1 MLTTLLAFAVTIL
14 IIVAI
19 HEYGHYLAMRIFGVR
34 VLKFSIGFGPRLA
47 GWTSR
52 GGTDFVISG
61 VPLGGFVRPLDR
73 RESEVPPEQADQELQ
88 AKPPWQRI
96 IIYAAGPGANLIL
109 ALALYWV
116 VMLGGET
123 MIPPVVGEVESDS
136 VAAEAGLKPGDE
148 LLNLG
153 EYPVR
158 GWSDVTS
165 ALMHYA
171 GESGPIPVRITG
183 EAGNER
189 TLSLSLAPWSRDV
202 EKSPLKQLGFSPRP
216 PRALV
221 GKVRADSPAERAG
234 LQGGDKVVAAG
245 GEPVKNWRDWVES
258 VRAHPDEALT
268 LTLVRNG
275 ERRQVDVV
283 PEAVDSGDETHGRVG
298 VTAGDIRQIDHGV
311 WGALPAAWT
320 KVTDQTGMILGA
332 MGRMVTGNLSL
343 KTLGG
348 PVTIAQ
354 AAGQT
359 ASTGISTFMLFLA
372 FFSISLGLIN
382 LLPVPML
389 DGGWIMFGFIE
400 WVSGRPLPERFLM
413 MAQSIGLTAV
423 VMLMSL
429 AIYNDLVRHF
439 G

>member
-1 MLTTLLAFAVTIL
+1 MLTTLLAFVVTIL

-34 VLKFSIGFGPRLA
+34 VLKFSIGFGPRLV

-52 GGTDFVISG
+52 GGTEFVISG

-73 RESEVPPEQADQELQ
+73 RESEVPPEQADEDLQ

-116 VMLGGET
+116 IMLGGQT
-123 MIPPVVGEVESDS
+123 LIPPVVGEVRADS
-136 VAAEAGLKPGDE
+136 VAAEAGLEPGDE
-148 LLNLG
+148 LLRLG

-158 GWSDVTS
+158 GWSEVTS

-171 GESGPIPVRITG
+171 GESGPIPVRVTD

-189 TLSLSLAPWSRDV
+189 TLSLSLEPWSRDV
-202 EKSPLKQLGFSPRP
+202 EQAPLEQLGFTPRSPR
-216 PRALV
+216 AVV
-221 GKVRADSPAERAG
+221 GEVMPDSPAERAG
-234 LQGGDKVVAAG
+234 LQSGDRVVAAD
-245 GEPVKNWRDWVES
+245 GEPVDNWRDWVEV

-268 LTLVRNG
+268 LTLVRDG
-275 ERRQVDVV
+275 ERRDVEIV
-283 PEAVDSGDETHGRVG
+283 PEAIDSGDQVYGRAG
-298 VTAGDIRQIDHGV
+298 VSAGDIRQIDHGV
-311 WGALPAAWT
+311 LGAVPAAWN
-320 KVTDQTGMILGA
+320 KVADQTGMILGA
-332 MGRMVTGNLSL
+332 MGRMVTGDLSL

-348 PVTIAQ
+348 PVTIAE

-359 ASTGISTFMLFLA
+359 ASTGLSTFMLFLA

-389 DGGWIMFGFIE
+389 DGGWIVFGFVE
-400 WVSGRPLPERFLM
+400 WIIGRPLPERFLL
-413 MAQSIGLTAV
+413 MAQSVGLTAV
-423 VMLMSL
+423 IMLMSL

>member
-1 MLTTLLAFAVTIL
+1 MMTTLLAFAVTIL

-34 VLKFSIGFGPRLA
+34 VLKFSIGFGPRLV

-52 GGTDFVISG
+52 GGTEFVISG

-73 RESEVPPEQADQELQ
+73 REAEVPPEQSDQDLQ
-88 AKPPWQRI
+88 AQPPWQRI
-96 IIYAAGPGANLIL
+96 IIYAAGPAANLVL

-116 VMLGGET
+116 IMLGGQT
-123 MIPPVVGEVESDS
+123 MIPPVVDEVQPDS
-136 VAAEAGLKPGDE
+136 VAAQAGLEPGDE
-148 LLNLG
+148 LLRLG

-158 GWSDVTS
+158 GWSEVTS

-171 GESGPIPVRITG
+171 GESGPIPVRVTDN
-183 EAGNER
+183 AGNER
-189 TLSLSLAPWSRDV
+189 TLSLSLEPWSRDV
-202 EKSPLKQLGFSPRP
+202 EKPPLEQLGFTPRSPR
-216 PRALV
+216 AVV
-221 GKVRADSPAERAG
+221 GEVIPGSPAEKAG
-234 LQGGDKVVAAG
+234 LQSGDQVVAALG
-245 GEPVKNWRDWVES
+245 DPVENWRDWVEV

-268 LTLVRNG
+268 LTLVRDGN
-275 ERRQVDVV
+275 RREVEIV
-283 PEAVDSGDETHGRVG
+283 PEAIDSGEQVYGRAG
-298 VTAGDIRQIDHGV
+298 VSAGDIRQIEHGV
-311 WGALPAAWT
+311 LGAVPAAWN
-320 KVTDQTGMILGA
+320 KVTDQTSMILGA
-332 MGRMVTGNLSL
+332 MGRMITGDLSL

-348 PVTIAQ
+348 PVTIAE

-359 ASTGISTFMLFLA
+359 ASTGLYTFTLFLA

-389 DGGWIMFGFIE
+389 DGGWIVFGFIE
-400 WVSGRPLPERFLM
+400 WAIGRPLPERFLM
-413 MAQSIGLTAV
+413 MAQSFGLTAV
-423 VMLMSL
+423 IMLMSL